1 MKKFKNKKVII
12 ISSIILFISLLVGIF
27 AIYVSDYYH
36 ADTISIKMYIEDHL
50 GTMAAPYNMDYGIH
64 VNEEGCIEWMQAL
77 LSYAYI
83 EMMGENK

>member
-1 MKKFKNKKVII
+1 
-12 ISSIILFISLLVGIF
+12 
-27 AIYVSDYYH
+27 
-36 ADTISIKMYIEDHL
+36 MYIEDHL